1 MKTIGAQFNKIS
13 GPDATASYKVEFTV
27 DESQRKAI
35 QSLLDYKKGTSV
47 LLMIF
52 DIENEKTDLNEIA
65 SETPEEM
72 LKRLNK
78 QMHALIG
85 DVADNSKID
94 KSVVKSKLKEYLVK
108 RGLIQESTS
117 ELDAN
122 GFAIA
127 IYYLRNEF

>member
-27 DESQRKAI
+27 DESQRKSI

-65 SETPEEM
+65 NETPDEM

-85 DVADNSKID
+85 DIAENSKID
-94 KSVVKSKLKEYLVK
+94 KSVVKSKLKEYLIK

-117 ELDAN
+117 ELDTN